1 VGRPSASPRLSHGHG
16 RCDTADVPSLAALTV
31 LAHQGGWDETLMVLT
46 PIAVFA
52 LLLKMANTRAKRAAA
67 ESLEPPTDL
76 TTEPAGDP
84 SVTDPATPDEPFSP
98 A

>member
-1 VGRPSASPRLSHGHG
+1 VLRI
-16 RCDTADVPSLAALTV
+16 AAVTV

-52 LLLKMANTRAKRAAA
+52 LLLKLANGRASRAQAAA
-67 ESLEPPTDL
+67 AG
-76 TTEPAGDP
+76 AGDP
-84 SVTDPATPDEPFSP
+84 VPGPSDEQANHEQANHEQANPDRANDPVDDPATGVDGRGPVSP